1 MPTLKIGTIIN
12 IFTDLIEK
20 EKSMIKY
27 ENPNG
32 YIEITNNYFARL
44 VGNAAQSCFGVTRMV
59 NANPVQTIKY
69 AIKSRVDGV
78 DLDTSNQGVTIK
90 SVNGALVVDLSIAV
104 SYGVNINA
112 IADSIV
118 NKVRYTIES
127 TTDLKVSE
135 VNVHVEGID
144 SIN

>member
-1 MPTLKIGTIIN
+1 
-12 IFTDLIEK
+12 
-20 EKSMIKY
+20 MIKY

-78 DLDTSNQGVTIK
+78 DLDTSNQGVIIK
-90 SVNGALVVDLSIAV
+90 SVNGALVVDLSITV

>member
-1 MPTLKIGTIIN
+1 
-12 IFTDLIEK
+12 
-20 EKSMIKY
+20 MIKY

-32 YIEITNNYFARL
+32 YIEITNNYFAKL

-59 NANPVQTIKY
+59 NANPVQTIKS
-69 AIKSRVDGV
+69 AIKNRVEGV

-135 VNVHVEGID
+135 VNVHIEGID

>member
-1 MPTLKIGTIIN
+1 
-12 IFTDLIEK
+12 
-20 EKSMIKY
+20 MIKY

-32 YIEITNNYFARL
+32 YIEITNNYFSRL

-59 NANPVQTIKY
+59 NANPVQTIRS

-78 DLDTSNQGVTIK
+78 DFDTSNQGVTIK

>member
-1 MPTLKIGTIIN
+1 MPTLKIGTIID

-78 DLDTSNQGVTIK
+78 DLDTSNQGVIIK

>member
-1 MPTLKIGTIIN
+1 
-12 IFTDLIEK
+12 
-20 EKSMIKY
+20 MIKY
-27 ENPNG
+27 ENQNG
-32 YIEITNNYFARL
+32 YIEITNSYFAKL

-59 NANPVQTIKY
+59 NSNPVQS
-69 AIKSRVDGV
+69 IKSAIINRVERASE
-78 DLDTSNQGVTIK
+78 LDNSNQGVVIK

-127 TTDLKVSE
+127 ATDLKVSK
-135 VNVHVEGID
+135 VNVHIEGID

>member
-1 MPTLKIGTIIN
+1 
-12 IFTDLIEK
+12 
-20 EKSMIKY
+20 MIKY
-27 ENPNG
+27 ENEHG
-32 YIEITNNYFARL
+32 YIEITNSYFAKL

-59 NANPVQTIKY
+59 NSNPVQS
-69 AIKSRVDGV
+69 IKSAIINRVERASE
-78 DLDTSNQGVTIK
+78 LDNSNQGVTIK
-90 SVNGALVVDLSIAV
+90 SINGALVVDLSIAV

-127 TTDLKVSE
+127 ATDLKVSE
-135 VNVHVEGID
+135 VNVHIEGID

>member
-1 MPTLKIGTIIN
+1 
-12 IFTDLIEK
+12 
-20 EKSMIKY
+20 MIKF

-32 YIEITNNYFARL
+32 YIEITNSYFAKL

-59 NANPVQTIKY
+59 NSNPVQS
-69 AIKSRVDGV
+69 IKSAIINRVERASE
-78 DLDTSNQGVTIK
+78 LDNSNQGVVIK

-127 TTDLKVSE
+127 ATDLKVSE
-135 VNVHVEGID
+135 VNVHIEGID

>member
-1 MPTLKIGTIIN
+1 
-12 IFTDLIEK
+12 
-20 EKSMIKY
+20 MIKY

-32 YIEITNNYFARL
+32 YIEITNNYFSRL

-59 NANPVQTIKY
+59 NANPVQTIRS

>member
-1 MPTLKIGTIIN
+1 
-12 IFTDLIEK
+12 
-20 EKSMIKY
+20 MIKY

-32 YIEITNNYFARL
+32 YIEITNNYFSGL

-59 NANPVQTIKY
+59 NANPVQTIRS

>member
-1 MPTLKIGTIIN
+1 
-12 IFTDLIEK
+12 
-20 EKSMIKY
+20 MIKY

-69 AIKSRVDGV
+69 AIKSRVDGA

-127 TTDLKVSE
+127 TTDWKVSE
-135 VNVHVEGID
+135 VNVHVEGND

>member
-1 MPTLKIGTIIN
+1 
-12 IFTDLIEK
+12 
-20 EKSMIKY
+20 MIKY
-27 ENPNG
+27 ENRNG
-32 YIEITNNYFARL
+32 YIEITNSYFAKL

-59 NANPVQTIKY
+59 NSNPVQS
-69 AIKSRVDGV
+69 IKSAIINRVERASE
-78 DLDTSNQGVTIK
+78 LDNSNQGVVIK

-127 TTDLKVSE
+127 ATDLKVSE
-135 VNVHVEGID
+135 VNVHIEGID

>member
-1 MPTLKIGTIIN
+1 
-12 IFTDLIEK
+12 
-20 EKSMIKY
+20 MIKY

-78 DLDTSNQGVTIK
+78 DLDTSNQGVIIK

>member
-1 MPTLKIGTIIN
+1 
-12 IFTDLIEK
+12 
-20 EKSMIKY
+20 MIKY

-69 AIKSRVDGV
+69 AIKSRVDGA

-135 VNVHVEGID
+135 VNVHVECID

>member
-1 MPTLKIGTIIN
+1 
-12 IFTDLIEK
+12 
-20 EKSMIKY
+20 MIKY
-27 ENPNG
+27 ENQNG
-32 YIEITNNYFARL
+32 YIEITNSYFAKL

-59 NANPVQTIKY
+59 NSNPVQS
-69 AIKSRVDGV
+69 IKSAIINRVERASE
-78 DLDTSNQGVTIK
+78 LDNSNQGVVIK

-127 TTDLKVSE
+127 ETDLKVSE
-135 VNVHVEGID
+135 VNVHIEGID

>member
-1 MPTLKIGTIIN
+1 
-12 IFTDLIEK
+12 
-20 EKSMIKY
+20 MIKY

-32 YIEITNNYFARL
+32 YIEITNNYFAKL

-59 NANPVQTIKY
+59 NANPV
-69 AIKSRVDGV
+69 
-78 DLDTSNQGVTIK
+78 
-90 SVNGALVVDLSIAV
+90 LSIAV

>member
-1 MPTLKIGTIIN
+1 
-12 IFTDLIEK
+12 
-20 EKSMIKY
+20 MIKY

-32 YIEITNNYFARL
+32 YIEITNNYFAKL

-59 NANPVQTIKY
+59 NANPVQSIKS
-69 AIKSRVDGV
+69 AIKSRVEGV

-112 IADSIV
+112 IADSII

>member
-1 MPTLKIGTIIN
+1 
-12 IFTDLIEK
+12 
-20 EKSMIKY
+20 MIKY

-32 YIEITNNYFARL
+32 YIEITNNYFSRL

-59 NANPVQTIKY
+59 NANPVQTIRS

-135 VNVHVEGID
+135 VNVHVVGID